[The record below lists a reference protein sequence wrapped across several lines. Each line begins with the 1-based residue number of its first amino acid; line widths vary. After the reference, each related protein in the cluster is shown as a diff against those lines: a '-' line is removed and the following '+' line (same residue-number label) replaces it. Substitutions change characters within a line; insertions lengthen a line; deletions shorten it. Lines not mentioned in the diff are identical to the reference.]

1 MTIIRCGAPSQGRPN
16 RRKHDRSNTVNSFLK
31 AMTKGGTYFRFKS
44 KAGQT
49 GEIYETTS
57 NEITYEFR
65 RSSGKKHGSA
75 KRRKYKIYFRHW
87 VNQTPYEDTFTLP
100 TSGSYGTNYIDEIQI
115 LEKVIEQGNEQLTS
129 ENPAIWET
137 EPKEAV
143 DLDLYYDIGLE
154 TLDLKTLNK
163 LKVKSGKIIIDKL
176 LGTLTGKKIGLTTV
190 PTSKHVD
197 FNYSTCF
204 EVLEHVEPIKAIAI
218 LDHLPKFLS
227 ENSVSWFS
235 TPCWDEKVGAAANHV
250 NEMTYKAFGSLLE
263 EMGYKILKHWGTFA
277 SIKDY
282 KKIKKSIKD
291 INENIVIG
299 VQGGSQGSN
308 EINNFVYKYLEN
320 HKLIK
325 VKILH
330 IVGPSNIDKSK
341 NFNNYEQLEYV
352 DNMNDFYQQID
363 VQISRAGGGILEALY
378 LNIPLI
384 LIPYKLGTTSSH
396 QQMNAK
402 FLVDNEYAIICNN
415 YTDVEKEILLIDNE
429 NTAWLDKYKVNNTI
443 ESGNI
448 SITKK
453 IIQEIKNGL

>member
-1 MTIIRCGAPSQGRPN
+1 MNQNKIMFFCVGTGGHVLPVKNIIDELLNSGISKNQIEIVTDDRGSKFLQEVDVKCYTTDVFRSDIGKLGYLINLTKIFKTISNINKNMDFKNTKIIFTTGSYIAPIAAYLSW
-16 RRKHDRSNTVNSFLK
+16 RKKIKLFVQEQNIYTGLGNKIAS
-31 AMTKGGTYFRFKS
+31 YFKS
-44 KAGQT
+44 TVFASYPDTK
-49 GEIYETTS
+49 
-57 NEITYEFR
+57 N
-65 RSSGKKHGSA
+65 
-75 KRRKYKIYFRHW
+75 
-87 VNQTPYEDTFTLP
+87 VNQKNVEFVGPV
-100 TSGSYGTNYIDEIQI
+100 ID
-115 LEKVIEQGNEQLTS
+115 
-129 ENPAIWET
+129 
-137 EPKEAV
+137 
-143 DLDLYYDIGLE
+143 
-154 TLDLKTLNK
+154 
-163 LKVKSGKIIIDKL
+163 
-176 LGTLTGKKIGLTTV
+176 
-190 PTSKHVD
+190 
-197 FNYSTCF
+197 
-204 EVLEHVEPIKAIAI
+204 
-218 LDHLPKFLS
+218 
-227 ENSVSWFS
+227 
-235 TPCWDEKVGAAANHV
+235 
-250 NEMTYKAFGSLLE
+250 
-263 EMGYKILKHWGTFA
+263 
-277 SIKDY
+277 

-448 SITKK
+448 SISKK

>member
-1 MTIIRCGAPSQGRPN
+1 MNQNKIMFFCVGTGGHVLPVKNIIDELLNSGISKNQIEIVTDNRGSKFLQEVDVKCYTTDVFRSDIGKLGYLINLTKIFKTISNINKNMDFKNTKIIFTTGSYIAPIAAYLSW
-16 RRKHDRSNTVNSFLK
+16 RKKIKLFVQEQNIYTGLGNKIAS
-31 AMTKGGTYFRFKS
+31 YFKS
-44 KAGQT
+44 TVFASYPDTK
-49 GEIYETTS
+49 
-57 NEITYEFR
+57 N
-65 RSSGKKHGSA
+65 
-75 KRRKYKIYFRHW
+75 
-87 VNQTPYEDTFTLP
+87 VNQKNVEFVGPV
-100 TSGSYGTNYIDEIQI
+100 ID
-115 LEKVIEQGNEQLTS
+115 
-129 ENPAIWET
+129 
-137 EPKEAV
+137 
-143 DLDLYYDIGLE
+143 
-154 TLDLKTLNK
+154 
-163 LKVKSGKIIIDKL
+163 
-176 LGTLTGKKIGLTTV
+176 
-190 PTSKHVD
+190 
-197 FNYSTCF
+197 
-204 EVLEHVEPIKAIAI
+204 
-218 LDHLPKFLS
+218 
-227 ENSVSWFS
+227 
-235 TPCWDEKVGAAANHV
+235 
-250 NEMTYKAFGSLLE
+250 
-263 EMGYKILKHWGTFA
+263 
-277 SIKDY
+277 

-402 FLVDNEYAIICNN
+402 FLVDNEFAIICNN

-429 NTAWLDKYKVNNTI
+429 NTDWLDKYKVNNTI

-448 SITKK
+448 SISKK

>member
-1 MTIIRCGAPSQGRPN
+1 MNQNKIMFFCVGTGGHVLPVKNIIDELLNSGISKNQIEIVTDNRGSKFLQEVDVKCYTTDVFRSDIGKLGYLINLTKIFKTISNINKNMDFKNTKIIFTTGSYIAPIAAYLSW
-16 RRKHDRSNTVNSFLK
+16 RKKIKLFVQEQNIYTGLGNKIAS
-31 AMTKGGTYFRFKS
+31 YFKS
-44 KAGQT
+44 TVFASYPDTK
-49 GEIYETTS
+49 
-57 NEITYEFR
+57 N
-65 RSSGKKHGSA
+65 
-75 KRRKYKIYFRHW
+75 
-87 VNQTPYEDTFTLP
+87 VNQKNVEFVGPV
-100 TSGSYGTNYIDEIQI
+100 ID
-115 LEKVIEQGNEQLTS
+115 
-129 ENPAIWET
+129 
-137 EPKEAV
+137 
-143 DLDLYYDIGLE
+143 
-154 TLDLKTLNK
+154 
-163 LKVKSGKIIIDKL
+163 
-176 LGTLTGKKIGLTTV
+176 
-190 PTSKHVD
+190 
-197 FNYSTCF
+197 
-204 EVLEHVEPIKAIAI
+204 
-218 LDHLPKFLS
+218 
-227 ENSVSWFS
+227 
-235 TPCWDEKVGAAANHV
+235 
-250 NEMTYKAFGSLLE
+250 
-263 EMGYKILKHWGTFA
+263 
-277 SIKDY
+277 

-291 INENIVIG
+291 INDNIVIG

-325 VKILH
+325 IKILH

-341 NFNNYEQLEYV
+341 NFDNYEQLEYV

-396 QQMNAK
+396 QQLNAK

-448 SITKK
+448 SISKK

>member
-1 MTIIRCGAPSQGRPN
+1 MNQNKIMFFCVGTGGHVLPVKNIIDELLNSGISKNQIEIVTDNRGSKFLQEVDVKCYTTDVFRSDIGKLGYLINLTKIFKTISNINRNMDFKNTKIIFTTGSYIAPIAAYLSW
-16 RRKHDRSNTVNSFLK
+16 RKKIKLFVQEQNIYTGLGNKIAS
-31 AMTKGGTYFRFKS
+31 YFKS
-44 KAGQT
+44 TVFASYPDTK
-49 GEIYETTS
+49 
-57 NEITYEFR
+57 N
-65 RSSGKKHGSA
+65 
-75 KRRKYKIYFRHW
+75 
-87 VNQTPYEDTFTLP
+87 VNQKNVEFVGP
-100 TSGSYGTNYIDEIQI
+100 
-115 LEKVIEQGNEQLTS
+115 V
-129 ENPAIWET
+129 
-137 EPKEAV
+137 
-143 DLDLYYDIGLE
+143 
-154 TLDLKTLNK
+154 
-163 LKVKSGKIIIDKL
+163 IDK
-176 LGTLTGKKIGLTTV
+176 
-190 PTSKHVD
+190 
-197 FNYSTCF
+197 N
-204 EVLEHVEPIKAIAI
+204 
-218 LDHLPKFLS
+218 
-227 ENSVSWFS
+227 
-235 TPCWDEKVGAAANHV
+235 
-250 NEMTYKAFGSLLE
+250 
-263 EMGYKILKHWGTFA
+263 
-277 SIKDY
+277 
-282 KKIKKSIKD
+282 IKKSIKN

-429 NTAWLDKYKVNNTI
+429 NTDWLDKYKVNNTI

-448 SITKK
+448 SISKK

>member
-1 MTIIRCGAPSQGRPN
+1 MNQNKIMFFCVGTGGHVLPVKNIIDELLNSGISKNQIEIVTDNRGSKFLQEVDVKCYTTDVFRSDIGKLGYLINLTKIFKTISNINKNMDFKNTKIIFTTGSYIAPIAAYMSW
-16 RRKHDRSNTVNSFLK
+16 RKKIKLFVQEQNIYTGLGNKIAS
-31 AMTKGGTYFRFKS
+31 YFKS
-44 KAGQT
+44 TVFASYPDTK
-49 GEIYETTS
+49 
-57 NEITYEFR
+57 N
-65 RSSGKKHGSA
+65 
-75 KRRKYKIYFRHW
+75 
-87 VNQTPYEDTFTLP
+87 VNQKNVEFVGPV
-100 TSGSYGTNYIDEIQI
+100 ID
-115 LEKVIEQGNEQLTS
+115 
-129 ENPAIWET
+129 
-137 EPKEAV
+137 
-143 DLDLYYDIGLE
+143 
-154 TLDLKTLNK
+154 
-163 LKVKSGKIIIDKL
+163 
-176 LGTLTGKKIGLTTV
+176 
-190 PTSKHVD
+190 
-197 FNYSTCF
+197 
-204 EVLEHVEPIKAIAI
+204 
-218 LDHLPKFLS
+218 
-227 ENSVSWFS
+227 
-235 TPCWDEKVGAAANHV
+235 
-250 NEMTYKAFGSLLE
+250 
-263 EMGYKILKHWGTFA
+263 
-277 SIKDY
+277 

-291 INENIVIG
+291 INDNIVIG

-325 VKILH
+325 IKILH

-448 SITKK
+448 SIRKK

>member
-1 MTIIRCGAPSQGRPN
+1 MNQNKIMFFCVGTGGHVLPVKNIIDELLNSGISKNQIEIVTDNRGSKFLQEVDVKCYTTDVFRSDIGKLGYLINLTKIFKTISNINRNMDFKNTKIIFTTGSYIAPIAAYLSW
-16 RRKHDRSNTVNSFLK
+16 RKKIKLFVQEQNIYTGLGNKIAS
-31 AMTKGGTYFRFKS
+31 YFKS
-44 KAGQT
+44 TVFASYPDTK
-49 GEIYETTS
+49 
-57 NEITYEFR
+57 N
-65 RSSGKKHGSA
+65 
-75 KRRKYKIYFRHW
+75 
-87 VNQTPYEDTFTLP
+87 VNQKNVEFVGPV
-100 TSGSYGTNYIDEIQI
+100 ID
-115 LEKVIEQGNEQLTS
+115 
-129 ENPAIWET
+129 
-137 EPKEAV
+137 
-143 DLDLYYDIGLE
+143 
-154 TLDLKTLNK
+154 
-163 LKVKSGKIIIDKL
+163 
-176 LGTLTGKKIGLTTV
+176 
-190 PTSKHVD
+190 
-197 FNYSTCF
+197 
-204 EVLEHVEPIKAIAI
+204 
-218 LDHLPKFLS
+218 
-227 ENSVSWFS
+227 
-235 TPCWDEKVGAAANHV
+235 
-250 NEMTYKAFGSLLE
+250 
-263 EMGYKILKHWGTFA
+263 
-277 SIKDY
+277 

-325 VKILH
+325 IKILH

-448 SITKK
+448 SISKK

>member
-1 MTIIRCGAPSQGRPN
+1 MNQNKIMFFCVGTGGHVLPVKNIIDELLNSGISKNQIEIVTDNRGSKFLQEVDVKCYTTDVFRSDIGKLGYLINLTKIFKTISNINRNMDFKNTKIIFTTGSYIAPIAAYLSW
-16 RRKHDRSNTVNSFLK
+16 RKKIKLFVQEQNIYTGLGNKIAS
-31 AMTKGGTYFRFKS
+31 YFKS
-44 KAGQT
+44 TVFASYPDTK
-49 GEIYETTS
+49 
-57 NEITYEFR
+57 N
-65 RSSGKKHGSA
+65 
-75 KRRKYKIYFRHW
+75 
-87 VNQTPYEDTFTLP
+87 VNQKNVEFVGP
-100 TSGSYGTNYIDEIQI
+100 
-115 LEKVIEQGNEQLTS
+115 V
-129 ENPAIWET
+129 
-137 EPKEAV
+137 
-143 DLDLYYDIGLE
+143 
-154 TLDLKTLNK
+154 
-163 LKVKSGKIIIDKL
+163 IDK
-176 LGTLTGKKIGLTTV
+176 
-190 PTSKHVD
+190 
-197 FNYSTCF
+197 N
-204 EVLEHVEPIKAIAI
+204 
-218 LDHLPKFLS
+218 
-227 ENSVSWFS
+227 
-235 TPCWDEKVGAAANHV
+235 
-250 NEMTYKAFGSLLE
+250 
-263 EMGYKILKHWGTFA
+263 
-277 SIKDY
+277 
-282 KKIKKSIKD
+282 IKKSIKD

-308 EINNFVYKYLEN
+308 EINNFIYKYLEN

-363 VQISRAGGGILEALY
+363 IQISRAGGGILEALY

-429 NTAWLDKYKVNNTI
+429 NTDWLDKYKVNNTI

-448 SITKK
+448 SISKK

>member
-1 MTIIRCGAPSQGRPN
+1 MNQNKIMFFCVGTGGHVLPVKNIIDELLNSGISKNQIEIVTDNRGSKFLQEVDVKCYTTDVFRSDIGKLGYLINLTKIFKTISNINRNMDFKNTKIIFTTGSYIAPIAAYLSW
-16 RRKHDRSNTVNSFLK
+16 RKKIKLFVQEQNIYTGLGNKIAS
-31 AMTKGGTYFRFKS
+31 YFKS
-44 KAGQT
+44 TVFASYPDTK
-49 GEIYETTS
+49 
-57 NEITYEFR
+57 N
-65 RSSGKKHGSA
+65 
-75 KRRKYKIYFRHW
+75 
-87 VNQTPYEDTFTLP
+87 VNQKNVEFVGPV
-100 TSGSYGTNYIDEIQI
+100 ID
-115 LEKVIEQGNEQLTS
+115 
-129 ENPAIWET
+129 
-137 EPKEAV
+137 
-143 DLDLYYDIGLE
+143 
-154 TLDLKTLNK
+154 
-163 LKVKSGKIIIDKL
+163 
-176 LGTLTGKKIGLTTV
+176 
-190 PTSKHVD
+190 
-197 FNYSTCF
+197 
-204 EVLEHVEPIKAIAI
+204 
-218 LDHLPKFLS
+218 
-227 ENSVSWFS
+227 
-235 TPCWDEKVGAAANHV
+235 
-250 NEMTYKAFGSLLE
+250 
-263 EMGYKILKHWGTFA
+263 
-277 SIKDY
+277 

-291 INENIVIG
+291 INDNIVIG

-325 VKILH
+325 IKILH

-402 FLVDNEYAIICNN
+402 FIVDNEFAIICNN

-429 NTAWLDKYKVNNTI
+429 NTDWLDKYKVNNTI

-448 SITKK
+448 SISKK

>member
-1 MTIIRCGAPSQGRPN
+1 MNRNKIMFFCVGTGGHVLPVKNIIDELLNSGVSKNQIEIVTDNRGSKFLQEVDVKCYTTDVFRSDIGKLGYLINLTKIFKTISNINRNMDFKNTKIIFTTGSYIAPIAAYLSW
-16 RRKHDRSNTVNSFLK
+16 RKKIKLFVQEQNIYTGLGNKIAS
-31 AMTKGGTYFRFKS
+31 YFKS
-44 KAGQT
+44 TVFASYPDTK
-49 GEIYETTS
+49 
-57 NEITYEFR
+57 N
-65 RSSGKKHGSA
+65 
-75 KRRKYKIYFRHW
+75 
-87 VNQTPYEDTFTLP
+87 VNQKNVEFVGP
-100 TSGSYGTNYIDEIQI
+100 
-115 LEKVIEQGNEQLTS
+115 V
-129 ENPAIWET
+129 
-137 EPKEAV
+137 
-143 DLDLYYDIGLE
+143 
-154 TLDLKTLNK
+154 
-163 LKVKSGKIIIDKL
+163 IDK
-176 LGTLTGKKIGLTTV
+176 
-190 PTSKHVD
+190 
-197 FNYSTCF
+197 N
-204 EVLEHVEPIKAIAI
+204 
-218 LDHLPKFLS
+218 
-227 ENSVSWFS
+227 
-235 TPCWDEKVGAAANHV
+235 
-250 NEMTYKAFGSLLE
+250 
-263 EMGYKILKHWGTFA
+263 
-277 SIKDY
+277 
-282 KKIKKSIKD
+282 IKKSIKD

-415 YTDVEKEILLIDNE
+415 YTDVEKELLVIDNE
-429 NTAWLDKYKVNNTI
+429 NTDWLDKYKVNNTI

-448 SITKK
+448 SISKK

>member
-1 MTIIRCGAPSQGRPN
+1 MNQNKIMFFCVGTGGHVLPVKNIIDELLNSGISKNQIEIVTDNRGSKFLQEVDVKCYTTDVFRSDIGKLGYLINLTKIFKTISNINRNMDFKNTKIIFTTGSYIAPIAAYLSW
-16 RRKHDRSNTVNSFLK
+16 RKKIKLFVQEQNIYTGLGNKIAS
-31 AMTKGGTYFRFKS
+31 YFKS
-44 KAGQT
+44 TVFASYPDTK
-49 GEIYETTS
+49 
-57 NEITYEFR
+57 N
-65 RSSGKKHGSA
+65 
-75 KRRKYKIYFRHW
+75 
-87 VNQTPYEDTFTLP
+87 VNQKNVEFVGPV
-100 TSGSYGTNYIDEIQI
+100 ID
-115 LEKVIEQGNEQLTS
+115 
-129 ENPAIWET
+129 
-137 EPKEAV
+137 
-143 DLDLYYDIGLE
+143 
-154 TLDLKTLNK
+154 
-163 LKVKSGKIIIDKL
+163 
-176 LGTLTGKKIGLTTV
+176 
-190 PTSKHVD
+190 
-197 FNYSTCF
+197 
-204 EVLEHVEPIKAIAI
+204 
-218 LDHLPKFLS
+218 
-227 ENSVSWFS
+227 
-235 TPCWDEKVGAAANHV
+235 
-250 NEMTYKAFGSLLE
+250 
-263 EMGYKILKHWGTFA
+263 
-277 SIKDY
+277 

-291 INENIVIG
+291 INDNIVIG

-325 VKILH
+325 IKILH

-429 NTAWLDKYKVNNTI
+429 NTDWLDKYKVNNTI

-448 SITKK
+448 SISKK

>member
-1 MTIIRCGAPSQGRPN
+1 MNQNKIMFFCVGTGGHVLPVKNIIDELLNSGISKNQIEIVTDNRGSKFLQEVDVKCYTTDVFRSDIGKLGYLINLTKIFKTISNINRNMDFKNTKIIFTTGSYIAPIAAYLSW
-16 RRKHDRSNTVNSFLK
+16 RKKIKLFVQEQNIYTGLGNKIAS
-31 AMTKGGTYFRFKS
+31 YFKS
-44 KAGQT
+44 TVFASYPDTK
-49 GEIYETTS
+49 
-57 NEITYEFR
+57 N
-65 RSSGKKHGSA
+65 
-75 KRRKYKIYFRHW
+75 
-87 VNQTPYEDTFTLP
+87 VNQKNVEFVGPV
-100 TSGSYGTNYIDEIQI
+100 ID
-115 LEKVIEQGNEQLTS
+115 
-129 ENPAIWET
+129 
-137 EPKEAV
+137 
-143 DLDLYYDIGLE
+143 
-154 TLDLKTLNK
+154 
-163 LKVKSGKIIIDKL
+163 
-176 LGTLTGKKIGLTTV
+176 
-190 PTSKHVD
+190 
-197 FNYSTCF
+197 
-204 EVLEHVEPIKAIAI
+204 
-218 LDHLPKFLS
+218 
-227 ENSVSWFS
+227 
-235 TPCWDEKVGAAANHV
+235 
-250 NEMTYKAFGSLLE
+250 
-263 EMGYKILKHWGTFA
+263 
-277 SIKDY
+277 

-291 INENIVIG
+291 INEKIVIG

-429 NTAWLDKYKVNNTI
+429 NTDWLDKYKVNNTI

-448 SITKK
+448 SISKK

>member
-1 MTIIRCGAPSQGRPN
+1 MNQNKIMFFCVGTGGHVLPVKNIIDELLNSGISKNQIEIVTDNRGSKFLQEVDVKCYTTDVFRSDIGKLGYLINLTKIFKTISNINRNMDFKNTKIIFTTGSYIAPIAAYLSW
-16 RRKHDRSNTVNSFLK
+16 RKKIKLFVQEQNIYTGLGNKIAS
-31 AMTKGGTYFRFKS
+31 YFKS
-44 KAGQT
+44 TVFASYPDTK
-49 GEIYETTS
+49 
-57 NEITYEFR
+57 N
-65 RSSGKKHGSA
+65 
-75 KRRKYKIYFRHW
+75 
-87 VNQTPYEDTFTLP
+87 VNQKNVEFVGPV
-100 TSGSYGTNYIDEIQI
+100 ID
-115 LEKVIEQGNEQLTS
+115 
-129 ENPAIWET
+129 
-137 EPKEAV
+137 
-143 DLDLYYDIGLE
+143 
-154 TLDLKTLNK
+154 
-163 LKVKSGKIIIDKL
+163 
-176 LGTLTGKKIGLTTV
+176 
-190 PTSKHVD
+190 
-197 FNYSTCF
+197 
-204 EVLEHVEPIKAIAI
+204 
-218 LDHLPKFLS
+218 
-227 ENSVSWFS
+227 
-235 TPCWDEKVGAAANHV
+235 
-250 NEMTYKAFGSLLE
+250 
-263 EMGYKILKHWGTFA
+263 
-277 SIKDY
+277 

-429 NTAWLDKYKVNNTI
+429 NTDWLDKYKVNNII
-443 ESGNI
+443 ESGNKSI
-448 SITKK
+448 SKK

>member
-1 MTIIRCGAPSQGRPN
+1 MNQNKIMFFCVGTGGHVLPVKNIIDELLNSGISKNQIEIVTDNRGSKFLQEVDVKCYTTDVFRSDIGKLGYLINLTKIFKTISNINKNMDFKNTKIIFTTGSYIAPIAAYLSW
-16 RRKHDRSNTVNSFLK
+16 RKKIKLFVQEQNIYTGLGNKIAS
-31 AMTKGGTYFRFKS
+31 YFKS
-44 KAGQT
+44 TVFASYPDTK
-49 GEIYETTS
+49 
-57 NEITYEFR
+57 N
-65 RSSGKKHGSA
+65 
-75 KRRKYKIYFRHW
+75 
-87 VNQTPYEDTFTLP
+87 VNQKNVEFVGPV
-100 TSGSYGTNYIDEIQI
+100 ID
-115 LEKVIEQGNEQLTS
+115 
-129 ENPAIWET
+129 
-137 EPKEAV
+137 
-143 DLDLYYDIGLE
+143 
-154 TLDLKTLNK
+154 
-163 LKVKSGKIIIDKL
+163 
-176 LGTLTGKKIGLTTV
+176 
-190 PTSKHVD
+190 
-197 FNYSTCF
+197 
-204 EVLEHVEPIKAIAI
+204 
-218 LDHLPKFLS
+218 
-227 ENSVSWFS
+227 
-235 TPCWDEKVGAAANHV
+235 
-250 NEMTYKAFGSLLE
+250 
-263 EMGYKILKHWGTFA
+263 
-277 SIKDY
+277 

-429 NTAWLDKYKVNNTI
+429 NTDWLDKYKVNNTI

-448 SITKK
+448 SISKK

>member
-1 MTIIRCGAPSQGRPN
+1 MNQNKIMFFCVGTGGHVLPVKNIIDELLNSGISKNQIEIVTDNRGSKFLQEVDVKCYTTDVFRSDIGKLGYLINLTKIFKTISNINRNMDFKNTKIIFTTGSYIAPIAAYLSW
-16 RRKHDRSNTVNSFLK
+16 RKKIKLFVQEQNIYTGLGNKIAS
-31 AMTKGGTYFRFKS
+31 YFKS
-44 KAGQT
+44 TVFASYPDTK
-49 GEIYETTS
+49 
-57 NEITYEFR
+57 N
-65 RSSGKKHGSA
+65 
-75 KRRKYKIYFRHW
+75 
-87 VNQTPYEDTFTLP
+87 VNQKNVEFVGPV
-100 TSGSYGTNYIDEIQI
+100 ID
-115 LEKVIEQGNEQLTS
+115 
-129 ENPAIWET
+129 
-137 EPKEAV
+137 
-143 DLDLYYDIGLE
+143 
-154 TLDLKTLNK
+154 
-163 LKVKSGKIIIDKL
+163 
-176 LGTLTGKKIGLTTV
+176 
-190 PTSKHVD
+190 
-197 FNYSTCF
+197 
-204 EVLEHVEPIKAIAI
+204 
-218 LDHLPKFLS
+218 
-227 ENSVSWFS
+227 
-235 TPCWDEKVGAAANHV
+235 
-250 NEMTYKAFGSLLE
+250 
-263 EMGYKILKHWGTFA
+263 
-277 SIKDY
+277 

-308 EINNFVYKYLEN
+308 EINNFIYKYLEN

-363 VQISRAGGGILEALY
+363 IQISRAGGGILEALY

-429 NTAWLDKYKVNNTI
+429 NTDWLDKYKVNNTI

-448 SITKK
+448 SISKK

>member
-1 MTIIRCGAPSQGRPN
+1 MNQNKIMFFCVGTGGHVLPVKNIIDELLNSGISKNQIEIVTDNRGSKFLQEVDVKCYTTDVFRSDIGKLGYLINLTKIFKTISNINRNMDFKNTKIIFTTGSYIAPIAAYLSW
-16 RRKHDRSNTVNSFLK
+16 RKKIKLFVQEQNIYTGLGNKIAS
-31 AMTKGGTYFRFKS
+31 YFKS
-44 KAGQT
+44 TVFASYPDTK
-49 GEIYETTS
+49 
-57 NEITYEFR
+57 N
-65 RSSGKKHGSA
+65 
-75 KRRKYKIYFRHW
+75 
-87 VNQTPYEDTFTLP
+87 VNQKNVEFVGP
-100 TSGSYGTNYIDEIQI
+100 
-115 LEKVIEQGNEQLTS
+115 V
-129 ENPAIWET
+129 
-137 EPKEAV
+137 
-143 DLDLYYDIGLE
+143 
-154 TLDLKTLNK
+154 
-163 LKVKSGKIIIDKL
+163 IDK
-176 LGTLTGKKIGLTTV
+176 
-190 PTSKHVD
+190 
-197 FNYSTCF
+197 N
-204 EVLEHVEPIKAIAI
+204 
-218 LDHLPKFLS
+218 
-227 ENSVSWFS
+227 
-235 TPCWDEKVGAAANHV
+235 
-250 NEMTYKAFGSLLE
+250 
-263 EMGYKILKHWGTFA
+263 
-277 SIKDY
+277 
-282 KKIKKSIKD
+282 IKKSIKD

-341 NFNNYEQLEYV
+341 NFDNYEQLEYV

-363 VQISRAGGGILEALY
+363 IQISRAGGGILEALY

-429 NTAWLDKYKVNNTI
+429 NTDWLDKYKVNNTI

-448 SITKK
+448 SISKK

>member
-1 MTIIRCGAPSQGRPN
+1 MNQNKIMFFCVGTGGHVLPVKNIIDELLNSGISKNQIEIVTDNRGSKFLQEVDVKCYTTDVFRSDIGKLGYLINLTKIFKTISNINKNMDFKNTKIIFTTGSYIAPIAAYLSW
-16 RRKHDRSNTVNSFLK
+16 RKKIKLFVQEQNIYTGLGNKIAS
-31 AMTKGGTYFRFKS
+31 YFKS
-44 KAGQT
+44 TVFASYPDTK
-49 GEIYETTS
+49 
-57 NEITYEFR
+57 N
-65 RSSGKKHGSA
+65 
-75 KRRKYKIYFRHW
+75 
-87 VNQTPYEDTFTLP
+87 VNQKNVEFVGPV
-100 TSGSYGTNYIDEIQI
+100 ID
-115 LEKVIEQGNEQLTS
+115 
-129 ENPAIWET
+129 
-137 EPKEAV
+137 
-143 DLDLYYDIGLE
+143 
-154 TLDLKTLNK
+154 
-163 LKVKSGKIIIDKL
+163 
-176 LGTLTGKKIGLTTV
+176 
-190 PTSKHVD
+190 
-197 FNYSTCF
+197 
-204 EVLEHVEPIKAIAI
+204 
-218 LDHLPKFLS
+218 
-227 ENSVSWFS
+227 
-235 TPCWDEKVGAAANHV
+235 
-250 NEMTYKAFGSLLE
+250 
-263 EMGYKILKHWGTFA
+263 
-277 SIKDY
+277 

-291 INENIVIG
+291 INDNIVIG

-308 EINNFVYKYLEN
+308 EINNFIYKYLEN

-429 NTAWLDKYKVNNTI
+429 NTDWLDKYKVNNTI

-448 SITKK
+448 SISKK

>member
-1 MTIIRCGAPSQGRPN
+1 MNQNKIMFFCVGTGGHVLPVKNIIDELLNSGISKNQIEIVTDNRGSKFLQEVDVKCYTTDVFRSDIGKLGYLINLTKIFKTISNINKNMDFKNTKIIFTTGSYIAPIAAYLSW
-16 RRKHDRSNTVNSFLK
+16 RKKIKLFVQEQNIYTGLGNKIAS
-31 AMTKGGTYFRFKS
+31 YFKS
-44 KAGQT
+44 TVFASYPDTK
-49 GEIYETTS
+49 
-57 NEITYEFR
+57 N
-65 RSSGKKHGSA
+65 
-75 KRRKYKIYFRHW
+75 
-87 VNQTPYEDTFTLP
+87 VNQKNVEFVGPV
-100 TSGSYGTNYIDEIQI
+100 ID
-115 LEKVIEQGNEQLTS
+115 
-129 ENPAIWET
+129 
-137 EPKEAV
+137 
-143 DLDLYYDIGLE
+143 
-154 TLDLKTLNK
+154 
-163 LKVKSGKIIIDKL
+163 
-176 LGTLTGKKIGLTTV
+176 
-190 PTSKHVD
+190 
-197 FNYSTCF
+197 
-204 EVLEHVEPIKAIAI
+204 
-218 LDHLPKFLS
+218 
-227 ENSVSWFS
+227 
-235 TPCWDEKVGAAANHV
+235 
-250 NEMTYKAFGSLLE
+250 
-263 EMGYKILKHWGTFA
+263 
-277 SIKDY
+277 

-291 INENIVIG
+291 INDNIVIG

-415 YTDVEKEILLIDNE
+415 YTDLEKEILLIDNE

-448 SITKK
+448 SISKK

>member
-1 MTIIRCGAPSQGRPN
+1 MNQNKIMFFCVGTGGHVLPVKNIIDELLNSGISKNQIEIVTDNRGSKFLQEVDVKCYTTDVFRSDIGKLGYLINLTKIFKTISNINKNMDFKNTKIIFTTGSYIAPIAAYLSW
-16 RRKHDRSNTVNSFLK
+16 RKKIKLFVQEQNIYTGLGNKIAS
-31 AMTKGGTYFRFKS
+31 YFKS
-44 KAGQT
+44 TVFASYPDTK
-49 GEIYETTS
+49 
-57 NEITYEFR
+57 N
-65 RSSGKKHGSA
+65 
-75 KRRKYKIYFRHW
+75 
-87 VNQTPYEDTFTLP
+87 VNQKNVEFVGPV
-100 TSGSYGTNYIDEIQI
+100 ID
-115 LEKVIEQGNEQLTS
+115 
-129 ENPAIWET
+129 
-137 EPKEAV
+137 
-143 DLDLYYDIGLE
+143 
-154 TLDLKTLNK
+154 
-163 LKVKSGKIIIDKL
+163 
-176 LGTLTGKKIGLTTV
+176 
-190 PTSKHVD
+190 
-197 FNYSTCF
+197 
-204 EVLEHVEPIKAIAI
+204 
-218 LDHLPKFLS
+218 
-227 ENSVSWFS
+227 
-235 TPCWDEKVGAAANHV
+235 
-250 NEMTYKAFGSLLE
+250 
-263 EMGYKILKHWGTFA
+263 
-277 SIKDY
+277 

-291 INENIVIG
+291 INDNIVIG

-429 NTAWLDKYKVNNTI
+429 NTAWLDKYKVNKTI

-448 SITKK
+448 SIRKK

>member
-1 MTIIRCGAPSQGRPN
+1 MNQNKIMFFCVGTGGHVLPVKNIIDELLNSGISKNQIEIVTDNRGSKFLQEVDVKCYTTDVFRSDIGKLGYLINLTKIFKTISNINRNMDFKNTKIIFTTGSYIAPIAAYLSW
-16 RRKHDRSNTVNSFLK
+16 RKKIKLFVQEQNIYTGLGNKIAS
-31 AMTKGGTYFRFKS
+31 YFKS
-44 KAGQT
+44 TVFASYPDTK
-49 GEIYETTS
+49 
-57 NEITYEFR
+57 N
-65 RSSGKKHGSA
+65 
-75 KRRKYKIYFRHW
+75 
-87 VNQTPYEDTFTLP
+87 VNQKNVEFVGPV
-100 TSGSYGTNYIDEIQI
+100 ID
-115 LEKVIEQGNEQLTS
+115 
-129 ENPAIWET
+129 
-137 EPKEAV
+137 
-143 DLDLYYDIGLE
+143 
-154 TLDLKTLNK
+154 
-163 LKVKSGKIIIDKL
+163 
-176 LGTLTGKKIGLTTV
+176 
-190 PTSKHVD
+190 
-197 FNYSTCF
+197 
-204 EVLEHVEPIKAIAI
+204 
-218 LDHLPKFLS
+218 
-227 ENSVSWFS
+227 
-235 TPCWDEKVGAAANHV
+235 
-250 NEMTYKAFGSLLE
+250 
-263 EMGYKILKHWGTFA
+263 
-277 SIKDY
+277 

-325 VKILH
+325 IKILH

-429 NTAWLDKYKVNNTI
+429 NTDWLDKYKVNNTI

-448 SITKK
+448 SISKK

>member
-1 MTIIRCGAPSQGRPN
+1 MNQNKIMFFCVGTGGHVLPVKNIIDELLNSGISKNQIEIVTDNRGSKFLQEVDVKCYTTDVFRSDIGKLGYLINLTKIFKTISNINRNMDFKNTKIIFTTGSYIAPIAAYLSW
-16 RRKHDRSNTVNSFLK
+16 RKKIKLFVQEQNIYTGLGNKIAS
-31 AMTKGGTYFRFKS
+31 YFKS
-44 KAGQT
+44 TVFASYPDTK
-49 GEIYETTS
+49 
-57 NEITYEFR
+57 N
-65 RSSGKKHGSA
+65 
-75 KRRKYKIYFRHW
+75 
-87 VNQTPYEDTFTLP
+87 VNQKNVEFVGPV
-100 TSGSYGTNYIDEIQI
+100 ID
-115 LEKVIEQGNEQLTS
+115 
-129 ENPAIWET
+129 
-137 EPKEAV
+137 
-143 DLDLYYDIGLE
+143 
-154 TLDLKTLNK
+154 
-163 LKVKSGKIIIDKL
+163 
-176 LGTLTGKKIGLTTV
+176 
-190 PTSKHVD
+190 
-197 FNYSTCF
+197 
-204 EVLEHVEPIKAIAI
+204 
-218 LDHLPKFLS
+218 
-227 ENSVSWFS
+227 
-235 TPCWDEKVGAAANHV
+235 
-250 NEMTYKAFGSLLE
+250 
-263 EMGYKILKHWGTFA
+263 
-277 SIKDY
+277 

-291 INENIVIG
+291 INDNIVIG

-325 VKILH
+325 IKILH

-448 SITKK
+448 SISKK

>member
-1 MTIIRCGAPSQGRPN
+1 MNQNKIMFFCVGTGGHVLPVKNIIDELLNSGISKNQIEIVTDNRGSKFLQEVDVKCYTTDVFRSDIGKLGYLINLTKIFKTISNINKNMDFKNTKIIFTTGSYIAPIAAYLSW
-16 RRKHDRSNTVNSFLK
+16 RKKIKLFVQEQNIYTGLGNKIAS
-31 AMTKGGTYFRFKS
+31 YFKS
-44 KAGQT
+44 TVFASYPDTK
-49 GEIYETTS
+49 
-57 NEITYEFR
+57 N
-65 RSSGKKHGSA
+65 
-75 KRRKYKIYFRHW
+75 
-87 VNQTPYEDTFTLP
+87 VNQKNVEFVGPV
-100 TSGSYGTNYIDEIQI
+100 ID
-115 LEKVIEQGNEQLTS
+115 
-129 ENPAIWET
+129 
-137 EPKEAV
+137 
-143 DLDLYYDIGLE
+143 
-154 TLDLKTLNK
+154 
-163 LKVKSGKIIIDKL
+163 
-176 LGTLTGKKIGLTTV
+176 
-190 PTSKHVD
+190 
-197 FNYSTCF
+197 
-204 EVLEHVEPIKAIAI
+204 
-218 LDHLPKFLS
+218 
-227 ENSVSWFS
+227 
-235 TPCWDEKVGAAANHV
+235 
-250 NEMTYKAFGSLLE
+250 
-263 EMGYKILKHWGTFA
+263 
-277 SIKDY
+277 

-291 INENIVIG
+291 INDNIVIG

-402 FLVDNEYAIICNN
+402 FLVDNEFAIICNN

-429 NTAWLDKYKVNNTI
+429 NTDWLDKYKVNNTI

-448 SITKK
+448 SISKK

>member
-1 MTIIRCGAPSQGRPN
+1 MNQNKIMFFCVGTGGHVLPVKNIIDELLNSGISKNQIEIVTDNRGSKFLQEVDVKCYTTDVFRSDIGKLGYLINLTKIFKTISNINRNMDFKNTKIIFTTGSYIAPIAAYLSW
-16 RRKHDRSNTVNSFLK
+16 RKKIKLFVQEQNIYTGLGNKIAS
-31 AMTKGGTYFRFKS
+31 YFKS
-44 KAGQT
+44 TVFASYPDTK
-49 GEIYETTS
+49 
-57 NEITYEFR
+57 N
-65 RSSGKKHGSA
+65 
-75 KRRKYKIYFRHW
+75 
-87 VNQTPYEDTFTLP
+87 VNQKNVEFVGPV
-100 TSGSYGTNYIDEIQI
+100 ID
-115 LEKVIEQGNEQLTS
+115 
-129 ENPAIWET
+129 
-137 EPKEAV
+137 
-143 DLDLYYDIGLE
+143 
-154 TLDLKTLNK
+154 
-163 LKVKSGKIIIDKL
+163 
-176 LGTLTGKKIGLTTV
+176 
-190 PTSKHVD
+190 
-197 FNYSTCF
+197 
-204 EVLEHVEPIKAIAI
+204 
-218 LDHLPKFLS
+218 
-227 ENSVSWFS
+227 
-235 TPCWDEKVGAAANHV
+235 
-250 NEMTYKAFGSLLE
+250 
-263 EMGYKILKHWGTFA
+263 
-277 SIKDY
+277 

-291 INENIVIG
+291 INDNIVIG

-325 VKILH
+325 IKILH

-429 NTAWLDKYKVNNTI
+429 NTDWLDKHKVNNTI

-448 SITKK
+448 SISKK